1 MKMEIPTEE
10 ERKRIK
16 DVVQRAMMQR
26 MEQIMGIRKIEG
38 TLITDEEAEL
48 LKKFV
53 SDIELQPLPY
63 HEIVKRGNV
72 LNITIN
78 YKTEKL

>member
-16 DVVQRAMMQR
+16 DVVQRVMMQR

>member
-16 DVVQRAMMQR
+16 DIVQRAMMQH

-38 TLITDEEAEL
+38 TFFTEEEGEL

-53 SDIELQPLPY
+53 REIELQPLSY

-72 LNITIN
+72 LNITIHF
-78 YKTEKL
+78 KTDEQ